1 MTVLRDAIDTTTL
14 GWVKPELDATLRL
27 AREEIEAFAESP
39 AQTAHMKSCAG
50 HMHQVHGT
58 LRMIELY
65 APAMVAE
72 EMERLSLSLL
82 RGEVADRDEACAAL
96 MRGVVQL
103 PDYLERLQGG
113 HRDIPIVLLPL
124 LNELRATRGETG
136 LSESVLFSPD
146 LDRPLP
152 ENLPAP
158 APAAAKPGRD
168 ELNTQLG
175 ALRDALA
182 AWPEDG
188 VPADAPLLAKTIDAL
203 LAQVDTEPL
212 RRMLW
217 VASSV
222 AGALRD
228 GALAANR
235 GVRQAFAGV
244 EREARQTLVEDSFA
258 FSAPRAD
265 AAAEPTRQLLYHVAH
280 SASQHP
286 ALNSLRQ
293 TFDLAGQMPSED
305 EIEHARGSLSGRNR
319 ALLDTVSAAIK
330 EDLLRV
336 KDALDLHLRTRST
349 DVNELRPQVDALTR
363 VSDTLGMM
371 GLGVARNVVLQQRDA
386 MREIVSGRRAADE
399 GALLDVAGALLYVD
413 ASLDDQVARLGRPDS
428 STGEDLAAGERNKVL
443 DVVVREAI
451 ANFGDARQSFVAFV
465 ETGWE
470 HAELGEVPR
479 LLDEVGGALRMLEQG
494 LPAEYLTAVKRYV
507 EVELLNRKRVPN
519 SQQLDTMADALAS
532 LEYYLEALRDQRPAR
547 DEILEI
553 ARHALE
559 RLRYWP
565 LPAIEETGAPATTV
579 EALELSP
586 ELTDALDFGKIE
598 PFRGV
603 THARAS
609 QTPPAAP
616 THSLVDAPEAMSAPE
631 HAPAIEEPAAPAP
644 APVAASADAV
654 AAGGFE
660 RSDDID
666 DEIREVFLEELQE
679 EIANLGELLTPWR
692 ATPDDAERM
701 RPIRRVFHTLKGSG
715 RLVGAKTLGEFSW
728 KVENMLNRVLDGTRP
743 ASPAVVALVG
753 HAYEALPQLHAALRG
768 EAAITAD
775 LAGIEAVA
783 DRLAAG
789 EEAIFTP
796 RAAAAPQ
803 PVVEPVPELADAAV
817 VAINVGDLHPEL
829 AEATYDEVAT
839 APVRAE
845 PAVIPGVPASVD
857 AVLLE
862 ILAGEVGGH
871 LVTIEDWLQAAQHA
885 TEPAT
890 EALQRAVH
898 TLNGAFAMTE
908 VPVITEITGPTETY
922 IKRLLAAGMLPSGE
936 GVAAMGEVAAA
947 IRGTMEGLQLPMPHV
962 PRFEGL
968 AARMQVLRDSLP
980 EARSHHLV
988 EEEITFDEPP
998 AAPAE
1003 PKEADLA
1010 SFDMREF
1017 ADLAADI
1024 GTAGLTPAE
1033 PAAAAA
1039 PLVFEPL
1046 DLTIDTGTSEVAAEQ
1061 DSAAIAQAEAERLEA
1076 ERLEAER
1083 LEAERLEAERL
1094 EAERL

>member
-14 GWVKPELDATLRL
+14 GWVKPELDATLRQ
-27 AREEIEAFAESP
+27 AREEIEAFAENPS
-39 AQTAHMKSCAG
+39 QTAHMKVCAG

-72 EMERLSLSLL
+72 EMERLALSLL
-82 RGEVADRDEACAAL
+82 RGEVAERDDACAAL

-136 LSESVLFSPD
+136 LSESVLFAPD

-158 APAAAKPGRD
+158 APAAARSGRD
-168 ELNTQLG
+168 ELISHLG

-188 VPADAPLLAKTIDAL
+188 APADASQLAKTIDAL
-203 LAQVDTEPL
+203 LARVDTEPL

-228 GALAANR
+228 GALDANR

-244 EREARQTLVEDSFA
+244 EREARQTLVEDSFS
-258 FSAPRAD
+258 FGAPRAE
-265 AAAEPTRQLLYHVAH
+265 AVAEPTRQLLYHVAH
-280 SASQHP
+280 SEGQHP
-286 ALNSLRQ
+286 ALDSLRQ
-293 TFDLAGQMPSED
+293 TFDLAAQLPSQD
-305 EIEHARGSLSGRNR
+305 ELEHARGSLSGRNR

-336 KDALDLHLRTRST
+336 KDALDLHLRTRQT
-349 DVNELRPQVDALTR
+349 DFNELRPQVDALTR
-363 VSDTLGMM
+363 VGDTLGMM

-386 MREIVSGRRAADE
+386 MREIVSGHRSADE

-413 ASLDDQVARLGRPDS
+413 ASLDDQVARLGLPD
-428 STGEDLAAGERNKVL
+428 TGNEEDLAAGEHRKVI

-479 LLDEVGGALRMLEQG
+479 LLDEVAGALRMLEQAP
-494 LPAEYLTAVKRYV
+494 PADYLVAVKRYV
-507 EVELLNRKRVPN
+507 EVELLARKRVPN

-565 LPAIEETGAPATTV
+565 LPAANAATP
-579 EALELSP
+579 EALGLSP
-586 ELTDALDFGKIE
+586 EMVDALDFGKIE
-598 PFRGV
+598 PFRGIAHPQQP
-603 THARAS
+603 TE
-609 QTPPAAP
+609 AAP
-616 THSLVDAPEAMSAPE
+616 AQVATHTIIDTPVPSAAVPPPL
-631 HAPAIEEPAAPAP
+631 PAHAP
-644 APVAASADAV
+644 APVAISAAGV

-679 EIANLGELLTPWR
+679 EIDNLGELLPHWR
-692 ATPDDAERM
+692 EHPDDAERL

-728 KVENMLNRVLDGTRP
+728 KIENMLNRVLDGTRP
-743 ASPAVVALVG
+743 ASPAVVAMVG
-753 HAYEALPQLHAALRG
+753 HTYETLPQLHIALRG
-768 EAAITAD
+768 EGAITAD
-775 LAGIEAVA
+775 LAGLEAVA

-789 EEAIFTP
+789 EEAIYAPPTI
-796 RAAAAPQ
+796 AAPAVAA
-803 PVVEPVPELADAAV
+803 PAVEPVATEPMPELADAAIV
-817 VAINVGDLHPEL
+817 SIDIGDLSFEPTADAFAA
-829 AEATYDEVAT
+829 AEAAAETPVA
-839 APVRAE
+839 AASMVMD
-845 PAVIPGVPASVD
+845 GVPASVD

-862 ILAGEVGGH
+862 ILAGEVSGH
-871 LVTIEDWLQAAQHA
+871 LVTIEDWLRGARVASQ
-885 TEPAT
+885 PAS

-922 IKRLLAAGMLPSGE
+922 IKRLLAAAALPVSE
-936 GVAAMGEVAAA
+936 GVAAIGAVADA
-947 IRGTMEGLQLPMPHV
+947 IRGTLEGLQSPLPHV

-968 AARMQVLRDSLP
+968 AARMQALRDSLP
-980 EARSHHLV
+980 DARQPLPVDEEVAPEA
-988 EEEITFDEPP
+988 E
-998 AAPAE
+998 
-1003 PKEADLA
+1003 LA
-1010 SFDMREF
+1010 SFDFSEF
-1017 ADLAADI
+1017 TDLADSLAT
-1024 GTAGLTPAE
+1024 GAFGQRAPEVAVS
-1033 PAAAAA
+1033 AAA
-1039 PLVFEPL
+1039 V
-1046 DLTIDTGTSEVAAEQ
+1046 SVA
-1061 DSAAIAQAEAERLEA
+1061 L
-1076 ERLEAER
+1076 
-1083 LEAERLEAERL
+1083 
-1094 EAERL
+1094 